1 MNCLARAVR
10 PSFFWQLTCLA
21 ASLLALLAPASARA
35 QGAKDTASQQLALSA
50 FGAATGTYT
59 DIYDSRTGDTQGRNV
74 GFTAGVDLRVGH
86 FGRYDPS
93 IEIRGTYPFHKGMI
107 ASEKNVLGGIKVE
120 RPIFHEMIHPYG
132 GLLFGRGEINY
143 QGTGYYVSS
152 SSLVYYYTVSNVISP
167 FAGVDFEV
175 SHHFAIKLDAQ
186 FAHYNTPIAA
196 SGSIDAVPVS
206 VGVVYKFDFNRAS
219 RDRRDYYR

>member
-1 MNCLARAVR
+1 LNRLARAAR
-10 PSFFWQLTCLA
+10 PSFRLQLACLA

-74 GFTAGVDLRVGH
+74 GITAGVDLRVGH
-86 FGRYDPS
+86 IGHYDPS

-143 QGTGYYVSS
+143 QGTGYYVAS

-167 FAGVDFEV
+167 FAGVDFEI
-175 SHHFAIKLDAQ
+175 SHHFAIKADAQ
-186 FAHYNTPIAA
+186 FVHYNTPIAA

-206 VGVVYKFDFNRAS
+206 IGVVYKFDFNRAS